1 LHDRDIFTP
10 MKPAFK
16 LFAILILM
24 ISASAFQLINT
35 RFNATVRDDL
45 GNTVEGASVQLFETE
60 DDYNKEQ
67 NVVAQAVT
75 DAKGKVSIKDLKAIS
90 YFVIVRKGDKDNSG
104 GGERTAKLEENK
116 INRVTIIIQ

>member
-1 LHDRDIFTP
+1 
-10 MKPAFK
+10 MKPALK
-16 LFAILILM
+16 LLMALVLM
-24 ISASAFQLINT
+24 ISASGFQLINT

-60 DDYNKEQ
+60 DDYNKEE

-75 DAKGKVSIKDLKAIS
+75 DSKGKVSIKDLKAIS
-90 YFVIVRKGDKDNSG
+90 YFVIVRKGEKDNSG